1 MNNDRVKFDTG
12 AISLKCARDAYRI
25 AHAYPRVSD
34 PIHGKWVSIASTTVN
49 TFAVDVGATGP
60 NDQFAHT
67 FDSATTGGIKKQTG
81 YITLQVGVSTDTSE
95 HRYDIGAGHEATDA
109 VVSGGNHTHR
119 FLNATPGAI
128 QYGGNHAHQF
138 VSASANP
145 LRIDTW
151 AGTALTP
158 TNAVYNPTSGVL
170 QFTVPNHGLVKPE
183 NFKLAGVG
191 VTCIYGSKTYP
202 SGVQGYYYSV
212 RSVGT
217 TTSFTTFVGV
227 STLAHPYT
235 GGGLVRV
242 GLTTNFYPDY
252 DQTLDVTGII
262 SARTFRVNAGPST
275 IPHSYHN
282 GGTVSPW
289 YTLNFG
295 SGYTT
300 NLGTI
305 TAIGASDPNNLGSGA
320 TITAIVGAGGSL
332 VFTIDNGGSGY
343 SEDTLIDVIQPS
355 GHNMAVVGN
364 YREGIGNT
372 TTTGVGCSI
381 TVDIIGL
388 STSYVGYSTG
398 PEFELSEVQWWHFS
412 KSGYGFK
419 LGDKFNLVGLSTDP
433 NAGDLFEPF
442 EVEVVNIFNDDISS
456 WQFGNLDYIDN
467 IKPFQ
472 DGNRRRYPLYYQNQ
486 LVSFEIDNNDA
497 DSREIDL
504 GPVLLIFVNG
514 VLQEPD
520 KHYTFKGGTSI
531 NFETPP
537 TVEDD
542 VFIFFYRGT
551 VGADSIFFDVNEIIK
566 EGDSVELFKSS
577 ELEKNNVP
585 KDNTNFAQQSERIVQ
600 RIATASVVETPFYQG
615 SGVNNDN
622 YKPLRW
628 NKQKR
633 DIVFAGGLVSKARDS
648 SEAQIYP
655 NANVL
660 AGYAATDTTLFVD
673 QVLNFR
679 DIDGLL
685 TDDFGLYIYG
695 VGIGTTAQAGV
706 NWEYWNDID
715 PLNTDVK
722 GYAGLVTGITTSVG
736 VGTDLA
742 IVFQLDTNDLVNS
755 ENSSFVTGFTTGYPF
770 KLYGSGITPAAGV
783 ITSIDA
789 HDSDIIGIST
799 YEVDNIYYAHSV
811 SWDGSARTG
820 VITCNIHS
828 GTNINGL
835 VGVGS
840 TLHPAARFTWG
851 RFSSAIRDVNYPL
864 SLTVKGLDYDPD
876 LDKWPIV
883 QRRNIGL
890 RNTGA
895 LDKTL

>member
-1 MNNDRVKFDTG
+1 M
-12 AISLKCARDAYRI
+12 
-25 AHAYPRVSD
+25 
-34 PIHGKWVSIASTTVN
+34 
-49 TFAVDVGATGP
+49 
-60 NDQFAHT
+60 
-67 FDSATTGGIKKQTG
+67 
-81 YITLQVGVSTDTSE
+81 
-95 HRYDIGAGHEATDA
+95 
-109 VVSGGNHTHR
+109 
-119 FLNATPGAI
+119 
-128 QYGGNHAHQF
+128 
-138 VSASANP
+138 
-145 LRIDTW
+145 
-151 AGTALTP
+151 
-158 TNAVYNPTSGVL
+158 
-170 QFTVPNHGLVKPE
+170 
-183 NFKLAGVG
+183 
-191 VTCIYGSKTYP
+191 
-202 SGVQGYYYSV
+202 
-212 RSVGT
+212 
-217 TTSFTTFVGV
+217 
-227 STLAHPYT
+227 
-235 GGGLVRV
+235 
-242 GLTTNFYPDY
+242 
-252 DQTLDVTGII
+252 
-262 SARTFRVNAGPST
+262 
-275 IPHSYHN
+275 
-282 GGTVSPW
+282 
-289 YTLNFG
+289 
-295 SGYTT
+295 
-300 NLGTI
+300 
-305 TAIGASDPNNLGSGA
+305 
-320 TITAIVGAGGSL
+320 
-332 VFTIDNGGSGY
+332 
-343 SEDTLIDVIQPS
+343 
-355 GHNMAVVGN
+355 
-364 YREGIGNT
+364 
-372 TTTGVGCSI
+372 
-381 TVDIIGL
+381 
-388 STSYVGYSTG
+388 
-398 PEFELSEVQWWHFS
+398 
-412 KSGYGFK
+412 
-419 LGDKFNLVGLSTDP
+419 
-433 NAGDLFEPF
+433 
-442 EVEVVNIFNDDISS
+442 
-456 WQFGNLDYIDN
+456 
-467 IKPFQ
+467 
-472 DGNRRRYPLYYQNQ
+472 
-486 LVSFEIDNNDA
+486 
-497 DSREIDL
+497 
-504 GPVLLIFVNG
+504 
-514 VLQEPD
+514 
-520 KHYTFKGGTSI
+520 
-531 NFETPP
+531 
-537 TVEDD
+537 
-542 VFIFFYRGT
+542 
-551 VGADSIFFDVNEIIK
+551 
-566 EGDSVELFKSS
+566 
-577 ELEKNNVP
+577 
-585 KDNTNFAQQSERIVQ
+585 
-600 RIATASVVETPFYQG
+600 
-615 SGVNNDN
+615 
-622 YKPLRW
+622 RW